1 MDMAKN
7 EDEPKA
13 PSGWDKIMGGA
24 RTADE
29 WSKAAVEDRSA
40 SSGWDPD
47 KSAPRDANGFTALE
61 RLDMANQAEL
71 HYAKEELRDWGAKSR
86 GDAETQRAAEDRPK
100 VVARDLGADI
110 ERKVEEIGEKLRDA
124 RREPGL
130 EQQVAALKDRQRGR
144 DGRGD
149 EGRGR

>member
-1 MDMAKN
+1 MAKN

-24 RTADE
+24 RTGDE
-29 WSKAAVEDRSA
+29 WARAAVEDRA
-40 SSGWDPD
+40 GQPG
-47 KSAPRDANGFTALE
+47 RLE
-61 RLDMANQAEL
+61 GELTPERQATP
-71 HYAKEELRDWGAKSR
+71 AI
-86 GDAETQRAAEDRPK
+86 EDRPK

-130 EQQVAALKDRQRGR
+130 EQQIAALKDRQRGR